1 MKILLP
7 LATAIVLSAASLTSQ
22 AGCMRCAPI
31 QNVTD
36 APVPTEGGGKAMS
49 NDEVRKS
56 IVRAGAQLGWQMNPA
71 GPGKIT
77 GTLVLRTHTAV
88 VEIPYSPKSYSIV
101 YKSSV
106 NLDASDDGHI
116 HKNYNSWIQNL
127 DKAIRV
133 QLAASAS

>member
-7 LATAIVLSAASLTSQ
+7 LATALVLSVATLSSQ
-22 AGCMRCAPI
+22 AACMRCAPI

-36 APVPTEGGGKAMS
+36 APVPSDGGKPMS
-49 NDEVRKS
+49 SEEVRKA
-56 IVRAGAQLGWQMNPA
+56 IVRAGATLGWQMNSSA
-71 GPGKIT
+71 PGKIA

-88 VEIPYSPKSYSIV
+88 VEIPYSSKSYSIL

-106 NLDASDDGHI
+106 NLDESDGQI

-127 DKAIRV
+127 DKAIKV
-133 QLAASAS
+133 QLTAH

>member
-1 MKILLP
+1 MKILIP
-7 LATAIVLSAASLTSQ
+7 LATAVILSAAVLPTQ
-22 AGCMRCAPI
+22 AACMRCAPI

-36 APVPTEGGGKAMS
+36 APVPTENGKPMS

-56 IVRAGAQLGWQMNPA
+56 IVRAGASLGWQMTAA
-71 GPGKIT
+71 GPGKIS
-77 GTLVLRTHTAV
+77 GTLVLRSHTAV

-106 NLDASDDGHI
+106 NLDESEGQI

-127 DKAIRV
+127 DKAIKV

>member
-7 LATAIVLSAASLTSQ
+7 LATAIVLSAASLASQ

-36 APVPTEGGGKAMS
+36 AQVPDAGGKAMA

-56 IVRAGAQLGWQMNPA
+56 IVRAGAQLGWQMNPS

-88 VEIPYSPKSYSIV
+88 VEIPYSSKSYSIV